1 MCESELEFAINGN
14 IRACAYK
21 RDEETQKVRSESK
34 RYKSEERKP
43 TEYFTHDYLQGR
55 YMNDRVE
62 MELEEFKAEISRKFK
77 ESLLQTYK
85 YPLIRKQRGSST
97 EEGVVV
103 ANSRISKPE

>member
-1 MCESELEFAINGN
+1 LTNQNTNYAQKHHSNYIPTEEDTIEKESSICESELEFTIHGN

-21 RDEETQKVRSESK
+21 RDEENQKVRDDTK

-62 MELEEFKAEISRKFK
+62 MELEEFKKEIKRKFNS
-77 ESLLQTYK
+77 SLL
-85 YPLIRKQRGSST
+85 
-97 EEGVVV
+97 
-103 ANSRISKPE
+103 

>member
-1 MCESELEFAINGN
+1 MCESELEFALNGN

-21 RDEETQKVRSESK
+21 RDEENQKVRNESK

-43 TEYFTHDYLQGR
+43 TEYFSRDYLQGR

-62 MELEEFKAEISRKFK
+62 MELEEFKA
-77 ESLLQTYK
+77 SLLQAYK
-85 YPLIRKQRGSST
+85 YPLVRKQRGSST